1 MISVSEAIDR
11 LLGLVPP
18 LGEEQVSLD
27 RAGDR
32 VLAQDVI
39 APHNQPPFAASSMD
53 GYAIKNAEVAA
64 GAKFKVIGESAAG
77 HRFDGDVYQG
87 EAVRIF
93 TGAPLPTGTDR
104 VVIQEDVDRISSFIY
119 LHDTFD
125 QKPYV
130 RPAGCDFEKGH
141 RLTAPRRLSA
151 AEIALCAAMNQP
163 ILTCA
168 RRPEVALIST
178 GDELV
183 LPGEERGD
191 TQIIASNTFGLATML
206 RKFGANPH
214 ILPIARDN
222 EGALHGV
229 LDMCADMDLVITIGG
244 ASVGDHDLVGR
255 VLGERG
261 IDLSFYKVAMRPGK
275 PLMAGQIDGTPFV
288 GLPGNPVSA
297 MVCGHVFIAP
307 MVDRM
312 LGLPQNERRFVQARL
327 LNDLPQNGPR
337 EHYMRADVGPE
348 GITVESKQD
357 SAFLSVLATSNALV
371 RRPPEDPARV
381 CGDIVDYIAI

>member
-11 LLGLVPP
+11 LLGLVAP
-18 LGEEQVSLD
+18 LGEEQIALD

-53 GYAIKNAEVAA
+53 GYAVKNAEVVA

-93 TGAPLPTGTDR
+93 TGAPLPAGTDR
-104 VVIQEDVDRISSFIY
+104 VIIQEDVDRISSFIY

-141 RLTAPRRLSA
+141 RLPAPRRLSA

-163 ILTCA
+163 VLTCA

-222 EGALHGV
+222 EDALHGV

-261 IDLSFYKVAMRPGK
+261 MDLSFYKVAMRPGK

-348 GITVESKQD
+348 GITVENKQD

-371 RRPPEDPARV
+371 RRPAEDPARV
-381 CGDIVDYIAI
+381 CGDIVEYIAI